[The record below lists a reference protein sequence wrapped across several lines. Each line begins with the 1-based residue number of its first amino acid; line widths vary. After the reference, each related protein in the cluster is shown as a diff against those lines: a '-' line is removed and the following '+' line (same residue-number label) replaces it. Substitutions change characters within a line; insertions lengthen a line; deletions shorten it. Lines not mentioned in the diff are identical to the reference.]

1 MARLYET
8 MFILSAALEEAD
20 VEKELAKI
28 ADLVGREGGTVKEW
42 NKLGRR
48 RLAFEIKRQSD
59 GFYALLNFEAEPAS
73 IEKLG
78 QVYRLDESILR
89 HMTIAKD
96 E

>member
-8 MFILSAALEEAD
+8 MFILSATLEEAD

-42 NKLGRR
+42 NKWGRR
-48 RLAFEIKRQSD
+48 RLAFEIKGQSD

-73 IEKLG
+73 IDKLG
-78 QVYRLDESILR
+78 KVYRLDENVLR

>member
-8 MFILSAALEEAD
+8 MFILSSALEEAD
-20 VEKELAKI
+20 VEKELTKI

-48 RLAFEIKRQSD
+48 RLAFEIKGQSD

-78 QVYRLDESILR
+78 QVYRLDENILR

>member
-8 MFILSAALEEAD
+8 MFILSSALEEAD
-20 VEKELAKI
+20 VEKELTKI

-48 RLAFEIKRQSD
+48 RLAFEIKGQSD

-78 QVYRLDESILR
+78 QVYRLDENIVRFMFVSLG
-89 HMTIAKD
+89 D
-96 E
+96 